1 MKARLCVLI
10 VLVAVAA
17 VVWVVL
23 RYPAAKPPAKPPPRK
38 PQAAPMS
45 PKQVAQSYLTAL
57 EREDYRAAY
66 ELLSAEYRKLHA
78 ADEFAALC
86 KDSGAPSLDISAA
99 VEQAGEGGRM
109 VVLVP
114 MVEDPAAASFTL
126 VQEDGQW
133 RIVFRTGS
141 PWFPYP

>member
-1 MKARLCVLI
+1 MKARLCVFL

-23 RYPAAKPPAKPPPRK
+23 KYPAAKPPSPPPS
-38 PQAAPMS
+38 PPPAPAS
-45 PKQVAQSYLTAL
+45 PKQVVQSYLTAM

-66 ELLSAEYRKLHA
+66 ELLSGEYRKAHA

-86 KDSGAPSLDISAA
+86 KESGAPALDTAAA
-99 VEQAGEGGRM
+99 VEQPAEAGR
-109 VVLVP
+109 VVVMVP

-126 VQEDGQW
+126 VQEDGRW
-133 RIVFRTGS
+133 RILFRTGS

>member
-17 VVWVVL
+17 VVWVLL
-23 RYPAAKPPAKPPPRK
+23 RYPAAKPPTKPPPPK
-38 PQAAPMS
+38 PQASPMS
-45 PKQVAQSYLTAL
+45 PKQVVQGYLSAL
-57 EREDYRAAY
+57 EREDYPAAY
-66 ELLSAEYRKLHA
+66 ELLSSEYRRLHA
-78 ADEFAALC
+78 VDQFAALC
-86 KDSGAPSLDISAA
+86 KQSGAPSLDVSAA
-99 VEQAGEGGRM
+99 VEQPGESGRM

-114 MVEDPAAASFTL
+114 MVEDPAAASFAL
-126 VQEDGQW
+126 VREDGQW